1 MPVRPCRKT
10 RIYRPAGNTKK
21 THGAQLN
28 SMIQG
33 TGFDL
38 AALPRIKALME
49 RYGDRFL
56 RRVLTEQER
65 EGLPSTPAG
74 RTAYVAGRFAAK
86 EAAVKALGTG
96 FSLGIGM
103 HDVEILSPGSG
114 RPELHLHGAAAVRAE
129 TMGVK
134 AVHVSLSHERDVA
147 GAVVILES

>member
-1 MPVRPCRKT
+1 
-10 RIYRPAGNTKK
+10 
-21 THGAQLN
+21 
-28 SMIQG
+28 MIQG

-38 AALPRIKALME
+38 AALPRIRTLLE

-56 RRVLTEQER
+56 CRVLTERER
-65 EGLPSTPAG
+65 GGLPSAPAG

-103 HDVEILSPGSG
+103 HDVEILSLESG
-114 RPELHLHGAAAVRAE
+114 RPELHLYGAAAVRAE

-134 AVHVSLSHERDVA
+134 AAHVSISHERDVA